1 MDTIEKVNQM
11 IENDPCWI
19 TDKKPDNVGYYLVTA
34 TSEEKHDGQK
44 FVTISWYGHDGWYK
58 GYNVFAW
65 MHLPPVYIAPEGTKE
80 KRCKNCFHFTNGS
93 CMVCSHDS
101 EGKKTMVSS
110 TDPLFGCKHWKER
123 ENE

>member
-11 IENDPCWI
+11 IENDPRWI
-19 TDKKPDNVGYYLVTA
+19 TGKRPNEPGKYLTTTLWCGEYNVSTHHFNEKWDNFGGDVIAWMPMPPAYIQPKKPA
-34 TSEEKHDGQK
+34 EKK
-44 FVTISWYGHDGWYK
+44 C
-58 GYNVFAW
+58 
-65 MHLPPVYIAPEGTKE
+65 E
-80 KRCKNCFHFTNGS
+80 NCFRFTNGS
-93 CMVCSHDS
+93 CMVCSNDS